1 MKTWEALKAADEGK
15 KIRRKWWGD
24 DEYSV
29 KDEGERFGKP
39 VLITHCGCE
48 TFFETVILEHLGW
61 NDIFADDWEI
71 FHEEEE

>member
-1 MKTWEALKAADEGK
+1 MGSPEGS
-15 KIRRKWWGD
+15 RRREKDSSKVVRD
-24 DEYSV
+24 DEYSF

-48 TFFETVILEHLGW
+48 AFFETVIVEHLGW

-71 FHEEEE
+71 YEGEE